1 MKGQKAKGKKMKTKI
16 ILTSISA
23 LMMSVAGARAMDL
36 RPFVGIA
43 LGISDINYSS
53 EMDTSARISA
63 IDLPT
68 DFFAFGIEGGF
79 RFGEYNK
86 IYNGG
91 MSLNFDMT
99 DAQKITDVF
108 TNQKYGK
115 LKTFAMSATY
125 DNYIR
130 ISGDKT
136 SRIDLVLGAGLGTMN
151 YNIDYEPVIGASD
164 DTIWSTM
171 FAFKAGLDFG
181 LTQNVILS
189 ATARTFIPTRS
200 HYAVDAQYV
209 FGGAIRYQ
217 F

>member
-1 MKGQKAKGKKMKTKI
+1 MKTKI
-16 ILTSISA
+16 ILTGISA
-23 LMMSVAGARAMDL
+23 LIMSVAGANAMDL
-36 RPFVGIA
+36 RPFIG
-43 LGISDINYSS
+43 LTMGISDIDYSH
-53 EMDTSARISA
+53 EMDDAARIGE

-79 RFGEYNK
+79 RFGDYNR

-99 DAQKITDVF
+99 DAQKIQGTF
-108 TNQKYGK
+108 TNQKFGE

-136 SRIDLVLGAGLGTMN
+136 SRIDVVLGAGLGTTN
-151 YNIDYEPVIGASD
+151 YNIDYEPVAGLAD
-164 DTIWSTM
+164 DTIWSPM
-171 FAFKAGLDFG
+171 FAFKAGMDFG
-181 LTQNVILS
+181 LTRNVILS
-189 ATARTFIPTRS
+189 ATARMFVPTRS
-200 HYAVDAQYV
+200 HYAIDTQYM

>member
-1 MKGQKAKGKKMKTKI
+1 MKTKI

-23 LMMSVAGARAMDL
+23 LMMSVAGAKAMDL
-36 RPFVGIA
+36 RPFIGIT
-43 LGISDINYSS
+43 LGISDINYSN
-53 EMDTSARISA
+53 EMDDYGRVNVV
-63 IDLPT
+63 DLPT

-99 DAQKITDVF
+99 DAQKITDKF
-108 TNQKYGK
+108 TNEKHGE
-115 LKTFAMSATY
+115 LRTFAMSATY

-136 SRIDLVLGAGLGTMN
+136 SRIDLVLGAGLGTTN
-151 YNIDYEPVIGASD
+151 YNIDYEPVAGLSD

-181 LTQNVILS
+181 LTHNVILS
-189 ATARTFIPTRS
+189 ATARVFTPTRC
-200 HYAVDAQYV
+200 HYAIDTQYV